1 MVIDFHVHIEY
12 KSPDQKYT
20 AQEIVEAMDKG
31 GIDKSVL
38 LGNDQADAGFKRPWA
53 DSSMMAVAV
62 NCQDEEIASYCHQFP
77 DRLIGFTSIHPDRYQ
92 PHRKVERAVKEFG
105 MQGVKLYPH
114 SGFYP
119 NDPRLHL
126 VYKKCVDFDLPVM
139 IHTGI
144 KAVRWQSVKYN
155 NPIYVD
161 DVAVNFPDLKIIICH
176 GGYPWVEEFM
186 VVAYSNPNIWVDIT
200 FLDYIERVYKQ
211 PGLTE
216 TTMKRLVDLIGTE
229 RILWGTEG
237 PYMDLPLFG
246 KHSPDYY
253 PKSQDFLVRRFDFIS
268 EEDKKNILGN
278 NAAKLL
284 KIK

>member
-1 MVIDFHVHIEY
+1 MIIDFHVHIEY
-12 KSPDQKYT
+12 KSTDEKYT
-20 AQEIVEAMDKG
+20 AREIVEAMDQG
-31 GIDKSVL
+31 GIDISVL
-38 LGNDQADAGFKRPWA
+38 LGNDQADAGFNRPWA
-53 DSSMMAVAV
+53 DSSTMQVSV
-62 NCQDEEIASYCHQFP
+62 NCADEEIASYCSQYP

-105 MQGVKLYPH
+105 MKGVKLYPH

-119 NDPRLHL
+119 NDPELNL
-126 VYKKCVDFDLPVM
+126 VYKKCVDLDIPVM
-139 IHTGI
+139 MHTGI
-144 KAVRWQSVKYN
+144 KAVQWQRLKYN
-155 NPIYVD
+155 NPLYVD
-161 DVAVNFPDLKIIICH
+161 DVAVNFPDLKIIMCH

-200 FLDYIERVYKQ
+200 FLDYIEHVYKK

-216 TTMKRLVDLIGTE
+216 NTVERLVHLIGAE

-246 KHSPDYY
+246 KHGPDYY
-253 PKSQDFLVRRFDFIS
+253 TQTQDYLVRRFDFLS
-268 EEDKKNILGN
+268 EEDKQNILGN